1 MVHVFIAN
9 IKDLP
14 DALENPAMMEGLP
27 DERKDKIA
35 RIRRV
40 HERKQ
45 SLGAGMLLK
54 HVQRLLGDTLC
65 YNLSHS
71 GDYVMCAVS
80 DKKVGCDIEKIKEA
94 PIKVATR
101 FFCQGEV
108 DYLSKVTETD
118 YEFFRI
124 WTIKESYMK
133 MDGRGLSMGLKNFEV
148 VFDEGC
154 EKPAIMKDG
163 KLVDCYIKEYELDG
177 YKISVCSEENV
188 HNKDLIFVELI

>member
-14 DALENPAMMEGLP
+14 DALENPAIMECLP
-27 DERKDKIA
+27 DERKNKIA
-35 RIRRV
+35 RIRRL
-40 HERKQ
+40 HGRKQ
-45 SLGAGMLLK
+45 SLGAGMLLQHAQK
-54 HVQRLLGDTLC
+54 LLGKNLC

-71 GDYVMCAVS
+71 GDYVLCVAS

-94 PIKVATR
+94 PLKVARR

-108 DYLSKVTETD
+108 DYLSKVAKTD
-118 YEFFRI
+118 DAFFRI
-124 WTIKESYMK
+124 WTIKESYTK

-154 EKPAIMKDG
+154 EKPAIMQDG
-163 KLVDCYIKEYELDG
+163 KLIDCYIKEYELDG
-177 YKISVCSEENV
+177 YKISVCSEEII